1 MPRKSKK
8 AQAAKVSWQ
17 QRKNN
22 TDSGSADKPTTAK
35 ELMAIEP
42 ENSMEVMMSPSH
54 DPVTCVLA
62 SYSQDHPK
70 YADSRNS
77 QCAANS
83 ATFLAFLQET
93 DNVTSAHL
101 DLVLDRGNELYVA
114 TVAVLKAERR
124 YEHPH
129 LATDEIPS
137 IVNGLHKQH
146 VLIKYQSM
154 YGLFNSAIADVAFM
168 MLCDGL
174 QCLVSEVNYAL
185 LVMNSLFIAVF
196 RNQQGRYGYFDPHAR
211 ERDGLPPPSG
221 APHGTAVMMLFTCL
235 NDLIDKLIQVFTLA
249 GAAPTTQ
256 YELMPVSFQ
265 PIDNASDRE
274 MATDAE
280 SPLMTT
286 HNDDAML
293 SQSAAEMTQRM
304 VTGESRPCASKRYE
318 SIGGVHDN
326 SKVVCT
332 QQKQTRDV
340 LKIVKSKR
348 KKFQRRTQA
357 HKIIDNAMAR
367 VAKQETRRINA
378 NLRKKESYSQTPE
391 IRQRKKSYI
400 VTRYQQDPNFRVKQK
415 LFAVDRYCKH
425 DTIKMKQRSYS
436 KQKYSHDDEYRA
448 KKCYSVK
455 QKYSHNVEYRTK
467 KCSYIHLRYGRDDQF
482 RDKQRSYIKQR
493 YGHDDTFRN
502 KQRSYIKQRYG
513 HDDTF
518 RNKQRSYIKQ
528 RYGHDDTFRNKQRS
542 YIKQRYG
549 HDDEFRRKQRSYIK
563 ERYAQDPAFRAKQKE
578 NMSLRWKAKHDSS
591 TRTTAMKLLQKYK
604 VINRLCKE
612 RNDHAIMKAVALFQ
626 ALVKN
631 GPTFVCTVCHRALFP
646 NQVRQLTKYK
656 KNKDVVA
663 SCLTRRFVHICNR
676 ECNTCCKVPDER
688 KMEWICHTC
697 HAHLKDGK
705 MPALAVSNN
714 LQLADIPTELCDL
727 NILERHLVSK
737 CISFAKIVPLPKGQQ
752 RAIRG
757 NVVCVPSEVEET
769 VNVLPRLRSRSQ
781 VLRVKLKRRLCYK
794 GHQIF
799 QTVTW
804 SKLMSALIKLK
815 QIHPQYRN
823 ITIRDDAD
831 LCDPTLTDDESSS
844 DEDEMNESD
853 YNEEDLEAI
862 HTFERDALCELN
874 SDSQNDARGNV
885 QQQQCAE
892 NVDEGDAPNG
902 GVILESCLQPN
913 DVSEEIMS
921 FTQGIYCVAPAER
934 NNPVSFFR
942 TPKLEAM
949 AFPVQFPTGKNT
961 LDEER
966 QVKVTPSKYFKTRLC
981 CVDERF
987 ARDTNY
993 LFFAQFVIEI
1003 YLATSSMRIQLR
1015 KGKPFTRDGRRI
1027 NNAML
1032 QDKREV
1038 EKLVHSKDAV
1048 RFMTPLR
1055 GTPAYWE
1062 RTTKDLFAMIR
1073 QLGTPTFFCTF
1084 SAAEMRWEEVITA
1097 IKAQQGEVV
1106 DFAELDW
1113 ATKCEILRSNPVT
1126 TMRMFD
1132 KRVEALFRD
1141 LILSPARPIGE
1152 VVDYFYRLEFQHRG
1166 SPHIHCLIWV
1176 KDAPVFEEASE
1187 GAICD
1192 FVSRYISAQLP
1203 DPEKEPELYK
1213 KVTEVQ
1219 MHSKGHTKTCVK
1231 HQGAN
1236 CRFGFPRPPCETTM
1250 IITPV
1255 ACENQDQHK
1264 EKQVVANDK
1273 LVRVQR
1279 LLNEPE
1285 TSSLTL
1291 PQLLAKCELT
1301 DAEYVECLYMTASKS
1316 SVVLKRDPKDCWVNN
1331 YNRHLLLAWDAN
1343 LDIQYILNAFSCISY
1358 ICSYISKA
1366 EHGLSQY
1373 LKSVIENS
1381 RNENVNES
1389 DEMKQIMQAYS
1400 KKREVS
1406 AQECVARAC
1415 SLHMKQSS
1423 RSVVFVQTS
1432 DNPLKM
1438 SYPLSLLEGKTQE
1451 SHEVWMTG
1459 LPDKYKSR
1467 PQTKDFEVMC
1477 LADFA
1482 STCRIVY
1489 GKQVKGKNVLPLLN
1503 DMGFVQKR
1511 KEKAAVIK
1519 YCKFSEQKNPEEY
1532 YCSLLKLYLP
1542 HRANCQLKSERCP
1555 SYQLFHD
1562 HACVQLPYNDS
1573 VERVCEI
1580 VNRNRERY
1588 EKHSKDID
1596 DAIQEVEES
1605 GLVINE
1611 WCHLAPESELQ
1622 RLECIEEN
1630 NARDEPNDNVEDN
1643 VPDYNVRS
1651 ETSEISIATE
1661 AAAIDPAV
1669 LRDMYRNL
1677 NQKQASVFYKV
1688 RDWCIKRVC
1697 SSKPIEQFF
1706 YHINGG
1712 AGTGKS
1718 HLIKCIYTEAT
1729 KILQRLPRLAEEAD
1743 ISKQTVVL
1751 AAFTGTAAFNIS
1763 GTTLHCL
1770 LKLPRS
1776 LKPPYHGLG
1785 NKLDEVRAELSIAQI
1800 LIIDEISMVSKDL
1813 FAYVNARLIQIKGIN
1828 LPFGGMSVLAVG
1840 DFFQLPPVR
1849 QSKPLC
1855 VYDPTRLDHWRDN
1868 FKKITLTA
1876 IMRQKDDVA
1885 FAELLNRLRVKEK
1898 SDELSELDRAL
1909 LATRYTSPE
1918 MCPSHILH
1926 VFATNKQVDGHNSA
1940 MLDLLHKDI
1949 VQIDADD
1956 YKKDKQTGRMAR
1968 QTFPV
1973 QGAKSEL
1980 PDSIR
1985 VALGARVMLTRN
1997 FDVQAGLCN
2006 GTFGKIVEL
2015 VNYPNE
2021 ARVKKVGLELDH
2033 VSNTARAAN
2042 RVYIDRQEEKLKK
2055 PGVTRR
2061 QFPIKLAF
2069 ACTIHKVQGMTTSE
2083 AAVSL
2088 KGVFEHGMGYVALS
2102 RVTSLSGLHILHM
2115 DERRLHAN
2123 PEITAALAEMAE
2135 DSLESVMPLLHVM
2148 PSVDRANHLV
2158 VVHHNTEGLS
2168 CHVQDI
2174 RCHHE
2179 LHFADVLCFTET
2191 HLQGSVADGRA
2202 CLEGF
2207 TMFHRNRRDSYTNCP
2222 DLATKLGG
2230 GVGICV
2236 KSHIAAQEKKYIQ
2249 GVTDIEFVVVKLEAP
2264 LNVLIAAV
2272 YRPPGNSLRT
2282 FLPSLG
2288 NLLRYLEVMDHHQIL
2303 VCGDFNEDM
2312 LSASFKPIL
2321 DLFRSTGYTQ
2331 LITTATTDK
2340 NTLLDLIFVSRPQCA
2355 LHSGVL
2361 QTYYSYHNP
2370 VFCVLATER

>member
-1 MPRKSKK
+1 MPRKGRRS
-8 AQAAKVSWQ
+8 QAVKLSWERRAK
-17 QRKNN
+17 RRC
-22 TDSGSADKPTTAK
+22 
-35 ELMAIEP
+35 
-42 ENSMEVMMSPSH
+42 SPS
-54 DPVTCVLA
+54 PVTCSDPTLPTWHNDYERANTALFETPDTCANTALFETEHGLEPHFETERGHDPHSETDKRGYDPLCQTERGHDPHFETDKRGHDPLCQTAERALDAHFEIDHQRAYIAQFETDSCDTGPDIPAAAMASVQPHLVTYVLA
-62 SYSQDHPK
+62 SHSQAHPR
-70 YADSRNS
+70 YGEFRNS
-77 QCAANS
+77 QCVANS
-83 ATFLAFLQET
+83 VTFLAFLQEFNHLT
-93 DNVTSAHL
+93 SSDLDAVLNV
-101 DLVLDRGNELYVA
+101 GNELYTC
-114 TVAVLKAERR
+114 TVAALKAQGCFLDRF
-124 YEHPH
+124 
-129 LATDEIPS
+129 LTADELPG
-137 IVNGLHKQH
+137 IVRGFSKQH
-146 VLIKYQSM
+146 VLIKSQSM
-154 YGLFNSAIADVAFM
+154 GGLFTSFYGDELFLNLRDR
-168 MLCDGL
+168 L
-174 QCLVSEVNYAL
+174 QCLTSEVSYAL
-185 LVMNSLFIAVF
+185 LIMRLTCIAVF
-196 RNQQGRYGYFDPHAR
+196 RDHQGRYGFFDPHSR
-211 ERDGLPPPSG
+211 GRDGLH
-221 APHGTAVMMLFTCL
+221 ADNGTAVMMLFTCL
-235 NDLIDKLIQVFTLA
+235 SDLIDKLTEVYTSLRCFGNEPYELVPICFEPVEVPVSNHEMAPCTQLPPVMNIDDAAASKPVAEIVSCVETSETTPCSGERHYQEFIDNDSEVVF
-249 GAAPTTQ
+249 PTT
-256 YELMPVSFQ
+256 
-265 PIDNASDRE
+265 
-274 MATDAE
+274 
-280 SPLMTT
+280 
-286 HNDDAML
+286 
-293 SQSAAEMTQRM
+293 
-304 VTGESRPCASKRYE
+304 
-318 SIGGVHDN
+318 
-326 SKVVCT
+326 
-332 QQKQTRDV
+332 
-340 LKIVKSKR
+340 
-348 KKFQRRTQA
+348 
-357 HKIIDNAMAR
+357 
-367 VAKQETRRINA
+367 
-378 NLRKKESYSQTPE
+378 
-391 IRQRKKSYI
+391 
-400 VTRYQQDPNFRVKQK
+400 
-415 LFAVDRYCKH
+415 
-425 DTIKMKQRSYS
+425 
-436 KQKYSHDDEYRA
+436 
-448 KKCYSVK
+448 
-455 QKYSHNVEYRTK
+455 
-467 KCSYIHLRYGRDDQF
+467 
-482 RDKQRSYIKQR
+482 
-493 YGHDDTFRN
+493 
-502 KQRSYIKQRYG
+502 
-513 HDDTF
+513 
-518 RNKQRSYIKQ
+518 
-528 RYGHDDTFRNKQRS
+528 
-542 YIKQRYG
+542 
-549 HDDEFRRKQRSYIK
+549 
-563 ERYAQDPAFRAKQKE
+563 
-578 NMSLRWKAKHDSS
+578 
-591 TRTTAMKLLQKYK
+591 
-604 VINRLCKE
+604 
-612 RNDHAIMKAVALFQ
+612 
-626 ALVKN
+626 
-631 GPTFVCTVCHRALFP
+631 
-646 NQVRQLTKYK
+646 
-656 KNKDVVA
+656 
-663 SCLTRRFVHICNR
+663 
-676 ECNTCCKVPDER
+676 
-688 KMEWICHTC
+688 
-697 HAHLKDGK
+697 
-705 MPALAVSNN
+705 
-714 LQLADIPTELCDL
+714 
-727 NILERHLVSK
+727 
-737 CISFAKIVPLPKGQQ
+737 GQQ

-757 NVVCVPSEVEET
+757 NVVCVPSEVQET
-769 VNVLPRLRSRSQ
+769 VNVLPRLRSKSQ
-781 VLRVKLKRRLCYK
+781 MLRVKLKRRLCYK
-794 GHQIF
+794 GHQFF

-804 SKLMSALIKLK
+804 SKLMSALMKLK
-815 QIHPQYRN
+815 QVHPQYRN

-844 DEDEMNESD
+844 DEAEMSD
-853 YNEEDLEAI
+853 SEYNEEALEEI
-862 HTFERDALCELN
+862 YRFESDALCGMN
-874 SDSQNDARGNV
+874 SDSQDNNSGNK
-885 QQQQCAE
+885 QQQENAE
-892 NVDEGDAPNG
+892 DGDQPNG

-921 FTQGIYCVAPAER
+921 FTEGIYCVAPAER
-934 NNPVSFFR
+934 NNPVSFFK

-949 AFPVQFPTGKNT
+949 SFPVQFPTGQNT

-966 QVKVTPSKYFKTRLC
+966 AIKLTPSKYFKTRLC

-993 LFFAQFVIEI
+993 LFFAQFVTEI
-1003 YLATSSMRIQLR
+1003 YQATSSMTIQLR

-1038 EKLVHSKDAV
+1038 EKLVRSKDAV

-1106 DFAELDW
+1106 NFAQLDW

-1141 LILSPARPIGE
+1141 LILSPAQPIGK

-1176 KDAPVFEEASE
+1176 QGAPVFEEASD
-1187 GAICD
+1187 GAICH
-1192 FVSRYISAQLP
+1192 FVSRYISAELP
-1203 DPEKEPELYK
+1203 DPQKEPELYK

-1219 MHSKGHTKTCVK
+1219 MHSKSHSKTCVK

-1236 CRFGFPRPPCETTM
+1236 CRFGFPKQPCDETM
-1250 IITPV
+1250 IIRPAPV
-1255 ACENQDQHK
+1255 DDDNRDQHK
-1264 EKQVVANDK
+1264 ENRLASNAK
-1273 LVRVQR
+1273 LVPVLS

-1291 PQLLAKCELT
+1291 PQLLAKCKLT
-1301 DAEYVECLYMTASKS
+1301 TDEYMNCLHMTASSS
-1316 SVVLKRDPKDCWVNN
+1316 SVVLKREPKDCWVNN
-1331 YNRHLLLAWDAN
+1331 YNRHLLLAWDGN
-1343 LDIQYILNAFSCISY
+1343 LDIQYILNAYSCIAY

-1381 RNENVNES
+1381 RSANVNES

-1415 SLHMKQSS
+1415 GLHMKQSS

-1432 DNPLKM
+1432 DNALKM

-1459 LPDKYKSR
+1459 LPDKYKCR
-1467 PQTKDFEVMC
+1467 PQTEEFEVMC

-1511 KEKAAVIK
+1511 TEKPAVIK
-1519 YCKFSEQKNPEEY
+1519 YCKYSEQKNPEEY
-1532 YCSLLKLYLP
+1532 YCALLKLYLP
-1542 HRANCQLKSERCP
+1542 HRADCQLKSERCP
-1555 SYQLFHD
+1555 AYQLFHD

-1580 VNRNRERY
+1580 VKRNRERY
-1588 EKHSKDID
+1588 EKHSRDID
-1596 DAIQEVEES
+1596 NAIQEVEDS

-1622 RLECIEEN
+1622 RLESVEEI
-1630 NARDEPNDNVEDN
+1630 NAREDPNDNVEEN

-1651 ETSEISIATE
+1651 ETTQMSIVTE

-1718 HLIKCIYTEAT
+1718 HLIKCIHAEAT

-1785 NKLDEVRAELSIAQI
+1785 NKLDEVRAELSIAEI

-1813 FAYVNARLIQIKGIN
+1813 FAYVNARLKQIKGIN

-1868 FKKITLTA
+1868 FKKITLTT

-1918 MCPSHILH
+1918 MCPKHILH

-1940 MLDLLHKDI
+1940 MLNLLHKDI

-1956 YKKDKQTGRMAR
+1956 YKKDKGSGRMAR
-1968 QTFPV
+1968 QASPV
-1973 QGAKSEL
+1973 QGAKNEL
-1980 PDSIR
+1980 PDSIK
-1985 VALGARVMLTRN
+1985 VASGARVMITRN
-1997 FDVQAGLCN
+1997 IDVQAGLCN
-2006 GTFGKIVEL
+2006 GMFAKVVKL

-2021 ARVKKVGLELDH
+2021 ARVQKLGLELDH
-2033 VSNTARAAN
+2033 VSKTARAAN
-2042 RVYIDRQEEKLKK
+2042 PVYIDRQEEKLKK
-2055 PGVTRR
+2055 AGVVRR

-2115 DERRLHAN
+2115 DERKLHAN

-2135 DSLESVMPLLHVM
+2135 DSLENVMPLLHVM

-2158 VVHHNTEGLS
+2158 VIHHNTEGLS
-2168 CHVQDI
+2168 CHVQDVVS
-2174 RCHHE
+2174 HHE
-2179 LHFADVLCFTET
+2179 LLFADVLCFTET
-2191 HLQGSVADGRA
+2191 HLQGSVADGCA

-2207 TMFHRNRRDSYTNCP
+2207 TMFHRNRSDSYTNCP
-2222 DLATKLGG
+2222 DLATKRGG

-2249 GVTDIEFVVVKLEAP
+2249 GVTDIEFVVVKLEGP

-2303 VCGDFNEDM
+2303 VSC
-2312 LSASFKPIL
+2312 K
-2321 DLFRSTGYTQ
+2321 R
-2331 LITTATTDK
+2331 TTAITI
-2340 NTLLDLIFVSRPQCA
+2340 LFS
-2355 LHSGVL
+2355 
-2361 QTYYSYHNP
+2361 
-2370 VFCVLATER
+2370 VF

>member
-8 AQAAKVSWQ
+8 AQALKVSWQ
-17 QRKNN
+17 KRKNN
-22 TDSGSADKPTTAK
+22 TDSGSAGKPTAAK

-42 ENSMEVMMSPSH
+42 ENSME
-54 DPVTCVLA
+54 
-62 SYSQDHPK
+62 
-70 YADSRNS
+70 
-77 QCAANS
+77 
-83 ATFLAFLQET
+83 ET

-114 TVAVLKAERR
+114 TVAMLKAEGR
-124 YEHPH
+124 YEHHH

-137 IVNGLHKQH
+137 IVRGFHKQH

-154 YGLFNSAIADVAFM
+154 YGLFNSSIADVAFM
-168 MLCDGL
+168 MLRDGL
-174 QCLVSEVNYAL
+174 QCLVSEVNCAL

-196 RNQQGRYGYFDPHAR
+196 QNQGRYGYFDPHAR
-211 ERDGLPPPSG
+211 ERDGLPLPAG
-221 APHGTAVMMLFTCL
+221 APHGTAVMMLFTRL

-274 MATDAE
+274 MATDGE
-280 SPLMTT
+280 SSLMRT
-286 HNDDAML
+286 HNDDAMI
-293 SQSAAEMTQRM
+293 SQSAAEMTQRV
-304 VTGESRPCASKRYE
+304 VTGESRPCASKHYE
-318 SIGGVHDN
+318 SIEEAHDN
-326 SKVVCT
+326 SKVECT
-332 QQKQTRDV
+332 QQKRDV
-340 LKIVKSKR
+340 LKIAKSKR
-348 KKFQRRTQA
+348 KTFQRRTQA
-357 HKIIDNAMAR
+357 HKIIDKAMAR
-367 VAKQETRRINA
+367 VTKQETRRINA
-378 NLRKKESYSQTPE
+378 NLKRKESYGQTPE

-415 LFAVDRYCKH
+415 SFAVDRYCKH

-455 QKYSHNVEYRTK
+455 QKYSYDVEYRTK
-467 KCSYIHLRYGRDDQF
+467 KCSYIN
-482 RDKQRSYIKQR
+482 QR
-493 YGHDDTFRN
+493 YGHDDQFRN

-513 HDDTF
+513 HDD
-518 RNKQRSYIKQ
+518 Q
-528 RYGHDDTFRNKQRS
+528 FRNKQRS

-563 ERYAQDPAFRAKQKE
+563 ERYALDPVFRSKQKE
-578 NMSLRWKAKHDSS
+578 NTSLVWKAKHDSS
-591 TRTTAMKLLQKYK
+591 MKANANRTAMKLLQKYR

-612 RNDHAIMKAVALFQ
+612 RNDCAIMKAVALFQ
-626 ALVKN
+626 V
-631 GPTFVCTVCHRALFP
+631 
-646 NQVRQLTKYK
+646 Q
-656 KNKDVVA
+656 
-663 SCLTRRFVHICNR
+663 
-676 ECNTCCKVPDER
+676 VPDER

-831 LCDPTLTDDESSS
+831 LCDPTLADDESSS
-844 DEDEMNESD
+844 DGDEMNESD

-874 SDSQNDARGNV
+874 SDSQNDPCGNV
-885 QQQQCAE
+885 QNQQSAD
-892 NVDEGDAPNG
+892 NVEEGDAPNG

-961 LDEER
+961 LDEGR
-966 QVKVTPSKYFKTRLC
+966 QIKLTPSKYFKTRLC

-993 LFFAQFVIEI
+993 LFFAQFVTEI
-1003 YLATSSMRIQLR
+1003 YQATSSMRIQLR

-1038 EKLVHSKDAV
+1038 EKLVRSKDAV

-1106 DFAELDW
+1106 NFAELDW

-1141 LILSPARPIGE
+1141 LILSPAQPIGE

-1176 KDAPVFEEASE
+1176 KGAPVFEEASE
-1187 GAICD
+1187 GAICE

-1219 MHSKGHTKTCVK
+1219 MHSKSHSKTCVK

-1236 CRFGFPRPPCETTM
+1236 CRFGFPKQPCETTM
-1250 IITPV
+1250 IITPA

-1291 PQLLAKCELT
+1291 PQLLAKCKLT
-1301 DAEYVECLYMTASKS
+1301 DAEYMECLYMTASKS

-1331 YNRHLLLAWDAN
+1331 YNRHLLLAWDGN
-1343 LDIQYILNAFSCISY
+1343 LDIQYILNAYSCIAY

-1415 SLHMKQSS
+1415 GLHMKQSS
-1423 RSVVFVQTS
+1423 RSMIFVQTS
-1432 DNPLKM
+1432 DNALKI

-1451 SHEVWMTG
+1451 SHE
-1459 LPDKYKSR
+1459 
-1467 PQTKDFEVMC
+1467 Q
-1477 LADFA
+1477 
-1482 STCRIVY
+1482 
-1489 GKQVKGKNVLPLLN
+1489 
-1503 DMGFVQKR
+1503 
-1511 KEKAAVIK
+1511 
-1519 YCKFSEQKNPEEY
+1519 
-1532 YCSLLKLYLP
+1532 
-1542 HRANCQLKSERCP
+1542 H
-1555 SYQLFHD
+1555 
-1562 HACVQLPYNDS
+1562 
-1573 VERVCEI
+1573 
-1580 VNRNRERY
+1580 
-1588 EKHSKDID
+1588 
-1596 DAIQEVEES
+1596 
-1605 GLVINE
+1605 
-1611 WCHLAPESELQ
+1611 
-1622 RLECIEEN
+1622 
-1630 NARDEPNDNVEDN
+1630 
-1643 VPDYNVRS
+1643 
-1651 ETSEISIATE
+1651 
-1661 AAAIDPAV
+1661 
-1669 LRDMYRNL
+1669 
-1677 NQKQASVFYKV
+1677 
-1688 RDWCIKRVC
+1688 
-1697 SSKPIEQFF
+1697 
-1706 YHINGG
+1706 
-1712 AGTGKS
+1712 
-1718 HLIKCIYTEAT
+1718 
-1729 KILQRLPRLAEEAD
+1729 
-1743 ISKQTVVL
+1743 
-1751 AAFTGTAAFNIS
+1751 
-1763 GTTLHCL
+1763 
-1770 LKLPRS
+1770 
-1776 LKPPYHGLG
+1776 
-1785 NKLDEVRAELSIAQI
+1785 AELF
-1800 LIIDEISMVSKDL
+1800 M
-1813 FAYVNARLIQIKGIN
+1813 
-1828 LPFGGMSVLAVG
+1828 
-1840 DFFQLPPVR
+1840 
-1849 QSKPLC
+1849 
-1855 VYDPTRLDHWRDN
+1855 
-1868 FKKITLTA
+1868 
-1876 IMRQKDDVA
+1876 
-1885 FAELLNRLRVKEK
+1885 
-1898 SDELSELDRAL
+1898 
-1909 LATRYTSPE
+1909 
-1918 MCPSHILH
+1918 
-1926 VFATNKQVDGHNSA
+1926 
-1940 MLDLLHKDI
+1940 
-1949 VQIDADD
+1949 
-1956 YKKDKQTGRMAR
+1956 
-1968 QTFPV
+1968 
-1973 QGAKSEL
+1973 
-1980 PDSIR
+1980 
-1985 VALGARVMLTRN
+1985 
-1997 FDVQAGLCN
+1997 
-2006 GTFGKIVEL
+2006 
-2015 VNYPNE
+2015 
-2021 ARVKKVGLELDH
+2021 
-2033 VSNTARAAN
+2033 AN
-2042 RVYIDRQEEKLKK
+2042 R
-2055 PGVTRR
+2055 
-2061 QFPIKLAF
+2061 
-2069 ACTIHKVQGMTTSE
+2069 
-2083 AAVSL
+2083 
-2088 KGVFEHGMGYVALS
+2088 
-2102 RVTSLSGLHILHM
+2102 
-2115 DERRLHAN
+2115 
-2123 PEITAALAEMAE
+2123 
-2135 DSLESVMPLLHVM
+2135 
-2148 PSVDRANHLV
+2148 
-2158 VVHHNTEGLS
+2158 
-2168 CHVQDI
+2168 
-2174 RCHHE
+2174 
-2179 LHFADVLCFTET
+2179 
-2191 HLQGSVADGRA
+2191 
-2202 CLEGF
+2202 
-2207 TMFHRNRRDSYTNCP
+2207 
-2222 DLATKLGG
+2222 
-2230 GVGICV
+2230 
-2236 KSHIAAQEKKYIQ
+2236 
-2249 GVTDIEFVVVKLEAP
+2249 
-2264 LNVLIAAV
+2264 
-2272 YRPPGNSLRT
+2272 
-2282 FLPSLG
+2282 
-2288 NLLRYLEVMDHHQIL
+2288 
-2303 VCGDFNEDM
+2303 
-2312 LSASFKPIL
+2312 
-2321 DLFRSTGYTQ
+2321 
-2331 LITTATTDK
+2331 
-2340 NTLLDLIFVSRPQCA
+2340 
-2355 LHSGVL
+2355 
-2361 QTYYSYHNP
+2361 
-2370 VFCVLATER
+2370 

>member
-1 MPRKSKK
+1 
-8 AQAAKVSWQ
+8 
-17 QRKNN
+17 
-22 TDSGSADKPTTAK
+22 
-35 ELMAIEP
+35 
-42 ENSMEVMMSPSH
+42 
-54 DPVTCVLA
+54 
-62 SYSQDHPK
+62 
-70 YADSRNS
+70 
-77 QCAANS
+77 
-83 ATFLAFLQET
+83 
-93 DNVTSAHL
+93 
-101 DLVLDRGNELYVA
+101 
-114 TVAVLKAERR
+114 
-124 YEHPH
+124 
-129 LATDEIPS
+129 
-137 IVNGLHKQH
+137 
-146 VLIKYQSM
+146 
-154 YGLFNSAIADVAFM
+154 
-168 MLCDGL
+168 
-174 QCLVSEVNYAL
+174 
-185 LVMNSLFIAVF
+185 
-196 RNQQGRYGYFDPHAR
+196 
-211 ERDGLPPPSG
+211 
-221 APHGTAVMMLFTCL
+221 
-235 NDLIDKLIQVFTLA
+235 
-249 GAAPTTQ
+249 
-256 YELMPVSFQ
+256 
-265 PIDNASDRE
+265 
-274 MATDAE
+274 
-280 SPLMTT
+280 
-286 HNDDAML
+286 
-293 SQSAAEMTQRM
+293 
-304 VTGESRPCASKRYE
+304 
-318 SIGGVHDN
+318 
-326 SKVVCT
+326 
-332 QQKQTRDV
+332 
-340 LKIVKSKR
+340 
-348 KKFQRRTQA
+348 
-357 HKIIDNAMAR
+357 MAR
-367 VAKQETRRINA
+367 VTKQETRRINA
-378 NLRKKESYSQTPE
+378 NLKKKERYSQTPE

-400 VTRYQQDPNFRVKQK
+400 LTRYQQDPNFRVKQK
-415 LFAVDRYCKH
+415 SFAVDNSKH
-425 DTIKMKQRSYS
+425 DTIKMKQRSYT
-436 KQKYSHDDEYRA
+436 KQKYSHD
-448 KKCYSVK
+448 
-455 QKYSHNVEYRTK
+455 VEYRTK
-467 KCSYIHLRYGRDDQF
+467 KRSYINQRYGHDEQF
-482 RDKQRSYIKQR
+482 RNKQRSYINQR
-493 YGHDDTFRN
+493 YGHDEQFRN
-502 KQRSYIKQRYG
+502 KQRSYIKQRYS
-513 HDDTF
+513 HDD
-518 RNKQRSYIKQ
+518 Q
-528 RYGHDDTFRNKQRS
+528 FRNKQRS

-563 ERYAQDPAFRAKQKE
+563 DRYALDPAFRSKQKE
-578 NMSLRWKAKHDSS
+578 NSSLLWKAKHDSS
-591 TRTTAMKLLQKYK
+591 MKANAHRTAMKVLQKYR

-612 RNDHAIMKAVALFQ
+612 RNNCAIMKAVALFKVQ
-626 ALVKN
+626 VKN

-663 SCLTRRFVHICNR
+663 SCLTRRFVHVCNR

-705 MPALAVSNN
+705 MPALAVTNN
-714 LQLADIPTELCDL
+714 LQLADIPAELCDL

-831 LCDPTLTDDESSS
+831 LCDPTLTDDDSGS

-862 HTFERDALCELN
+862 HAFERDALCELN

-892 NVDEGDAPNG
+892 NVEEGDAPNG

-949 AFPVQFPTGKNT
+949 AFPVQFPTGQNT
-961 LDEER
+961 LDEDR
-966 QVKVTPSKYFKTRLC
+966 QIKFVT
-981 CVDERF
+981 
-987 ARDTNY
+987 
-993 LFFAQFVIEI
+993 EI

-1038 EKLVHSKDAV
+1038 EKLVRSKDAV

-1106 DFAELDW
+1106 NFAELDW

-1301 DAEYVECLYMTASKS
+1301 DAEYVECLYTTASKS

-1415 SLHMKQSS
+1415 GLHMKQSS

-1718 HLIKCIYTEAT
+1718 HLIKCIHTEAT

>member
-1909 LATRYTSPE
+1909 LATR
-1918 MCPSHILH
+1918 
-1926 VFATNKQVDGHNSA
+1926 
-1940 MLDLLHKDI
+1940 
-1949 VQIDADD
+1949 
-1956 YKKDKQTGRMAR
+1956 
-1968 QTFPV
+1968 
-1973 QGAKSEL
+1973 
-1980 PDSIR
+1980 
-1985 VALGARVMLTRN
+1985 
-1997 FDVQAGLCN
+1997 
-2006 GTFGKIVEL
+2006 
-2015 VNYPNE
+2015 
-2021 ARVKKVGLELDH
+2021 
-2033 VSNTARAAN
+2033 
-2042 RVYIDRQEEKLKK
+2042 
-2055 PGVTRR
+2055 
-2061 QFPIKLAF
+2061 
-2069 ACTIHKVQGMTTSE
+2069 
-2083 AAVSL
+2083 
-2088 KGVFEHGMGYVALS
+2088 
-2102 RVTSLSGLHILHM
+2102 
-2115 DERRLHAN
+2115 
-2123 PEITAALAEMAE
+2123 
-2135 DSLESVMPLLHVM
+2135 
-2148 PSVDRANHLV
+2148 
-2158 VVHHNTEGLS
+2158 
-2168 CHVQDI
+2168 
-2174 RCHHE
+2174 
-2179 LHFADVLCFTET
+2179 
-2191 HLQGSVADGRA
+2191 
-2202 CLEGF
+2202 
-2207 TMFHRNRRDSYTNCP
+2207 
-2222 DLATKLGG
+2222 
-2230 GVGICV
+2230 
-2236 KSHIAAQEKKYIQ
+2236 
-2249 GVTDIEFVVVKLEAP
+2249 
-2264 LNVLIAAV
+2264 
-2272 YRPPGNSLRT
+2272 
-2282 FLPSLG
+2282 
-2288 NLLRYLEVMDHHQIL
+2288 
-2303 VCGDFNEDM
+2303 
-2312 LSASFKPIL
+2312 
-2321 DLFRSTGYTQ
+2321 
-2331 LITTATTDK
+2331 
-2340 NTLLDLIFVSRPQCA
+2340 
-2355 LHSGVL
+2355 
-2361 QTYYSYHNP
+2361 
-2370 VFCVLATER
+2370 

>member
-8 AQAAKVSWQ
+8 AQAVKISWQ
-17 QRKNN
+17 QRKKN
-22 TDSGSADKPTTAK
+22 TDCGSADKPTPAE
-35 ELMAIEP
+35 ELLAIEP
-42 ENSMEVMMSPSH
+42 GNSTEVMMSTSH

-114 TVAVLKAERR
+114 TVAVLKAEGR

-137 IVNGLHKQH
+137 IVNGFHKQH

-154 YGLFNSAIADVAFM
+154 YGLFNSSIADVAFM

-174 QCLVSEVNYAL
+174 QCLVSE
-185 LVMNSLFIAVF
+185 
-196 RNQQGRYGYFDPHAR
+196 
-211 ERDGLPPPSG
+211 
-221 APHGTAVMMLFTCL
+221 
-235 NDLIDKLIQVFTLA
+235 
-249 GAAPTTQ
+249 
-256 YELMPVSFQ
+256 
-265 PIDNASDRE
+265 
-274 MATDAE
+274 
-280 SPLMTT
+280 
-286 HNDDAML
+286 
-293 SQSAAEMTQRM
+293 
-304 VTGESRPCASKRYE
+304 
-318 SIGGVHDN
+318 
-326 SKVVCT
+326 
-332 QQKQTRDV
+332 
-340 LKIVKSKR
+340 
-348 KKFQRRTQA
+348 
-357 HKIIDNAMAR
+357 
-367 VAKQETRRINA
+367 
-378 NLRKKESYSQTPE
+378 
-391 IRQRKKSYI
+391 
-400 VTRYQQDPNFRVKQK
+400 
-415 LFAVDRYCKH
+415 
-425 DTIKMKQRSYS
+425 
-436 KQKYSHDDEYRA
+436 
-448 KKCYSVK
+448 
-455 QKYSHNVEYRTK
+455 
-467 KCSYIHLRYGRDDQF
+467 
-482 RDKQRSYIKQR
+482 
-493 YGHDDTFRN
+493 
-502 KQRSYIKQRYG
+502 
-513 HDDTF
+513 
-518 RNKQRSYIKQ
+518 
-528 RYGHDDTFRNKQRS
+528 
-542 YIKQRYG
+542 
-549 HDDEFRRKQRSYIK
+549 
-563 ERYAQDPAFRAKQKE
+563 
-578 NMSLRWKAKHDSS
+578 
-591 TRTTAMKLLQKYK
+591 
-604 VINRLCKE
+604 
-612 RNDHAIMKAVALFQ
+612 
-626 ALVKN
+626 
-631 GPTFVCTVCHRALFP
+631 
-646 NQVRQLTKYK
+646 
-656 KNKDVVA
+656 
-663 SCLTRRFVHICNR
+663 
-676 ECNTCCKVPDER
+676 
-688 KMEWICHTC
+688 
-697 HAHLKDGK
+697 
-705 MPALAVSNN
+705 
-714 LQLADIPTELCDL
+714 
-727 NILERHLVSK
+727 
-737 CISFAKIVPLPKGQQ
+737 GQQ

-831 LCDPTLTDDESSS
+831 LCDPTLTDDDSGS

-862 HTFERDALCELN
+862 HAFERDALCELN

-892 NVDEGDAPNG
+892 NVEEGDAPNG

-949 AFPVQFPTGKNT
+949 AFPVQFPTGQNT

-966 QVKVTPSKYFKTRLC
+966 QIKFVT
-981 CVDERF
+981 
-987 ARDTNY
+987 
-993 LFFAQFVIEI
+993 EI

-1038 EKLVHSKDAV
+1038 EKLVRSKDAV

-1106 DFAELDW
+1106 NFAELDW

-1406 AQECVARAC
+1406 AQECAARAC
-1415 SLHMKQSS
+1415 GLHMKQSS

-1718 HLIKCIYTEAT
+1718 HLIKCIHTEAT

-2303 VCGDFNEDM
+2303 VTRN
-2312 LSASFKPIL
+2312 S
-2321 DLFRSTGYTQ
+2321 
-2331 LITTATTDK
+2331 
-2340 NTLLDLIFVSRPQCA
+2340 
-2355 LHSGVL
+2355 
-2361 QTYYSYHNP
+2361 
-2370 VFCVLATER
+2370 

>member
-1 MPRKSKK
+1 
-8 AQAAKVSWQ
+8 
-17 QRKNN
+17 
-22 TDSGSADKPTTAK
+22 
-35 ELMAIEP
+35 
-42 ENSMEVMMSPSH
+42 
-54 DPVTCVLA
+54 
-62 SYSQDHPK
+62 
-70 YADSRNS
+70 
-77 QCAANS
+77 
-83 ATFLAFLQET
+83 
-93 DNVTSAHL
+93 
-101 DLVLDRGNELYVA
+101 
-114 TVAVLKAERR
+114 
-124 YEHPH
+124 
-129 LATDEIPS
+129 
-137 IVNGLHKQH
+137 
-146 VLIKYQSM
+146 
-154 YGLFNSAIADVAFM
+154 
-168 MLCDGL
+168 
-174 QCLVSEVNYAL
+174 
-185 LVMNSLFIAVF
+185 
-196 RNQQGRYGYFDPHAR
+196 
-211 ERDGLPPPSG
+211 
-221 APHGTAVMMLFTCL
+221 
-235 NDLIDKLIQVFTLA
+235 
-249 GAAPTTQ
+249 
-256 YELMPVSFQ
+256 
-265 PIDNASDRE
+265 
-274 MATDAE
+274 
-280 SPLMTT
+280 
-286 HNDDAML
+286 
-293 SQSAAEMTQRM
+293 
-304 VTGESRPCASKRYE
+304 
-318 SIGGVHDN
+318 
-326 SKVVCT
+326 
-332 QQKQTRDV
+332 
-340 LKIVKSKR
+340 
-348 KKFQRRTQA
+348 
-357 HKIIDNAMAR
+357 MAR
-367 VAKQETRRINA
+367 VTKQETRRINA
-378 NLRKKESYSQTPE
+378 NLKKKERYSQTPE

-400 VTRYQQDPNFRVKQK
+400 LTRYQQDPNFRVKQK
-415 LFAVDRYCKH
+415 SFAVDNSKH
-425 DTIKMKQRSYS
+425 DTIKMKQRSYT
-436 KQKYSHDDEYRA
+436 KQKYSHD
-448 KKCYSVK
+448 
-455 QKYSHNVEYRTK
+455 VEYRTK
-467 KCSYIHLRYGRDDQF
+467 KRSYINQRYGHDEQF
-482 RDKQRSYIKQR
+482 RNKQRSYINQR
-493 YGHDDTFRN
+493 YGHDEQFRN
-502 KQRSYIKQRYG
+502 KQRSYIKQRYS
-513 HDDTF
+513 HDD
-518 RNKQRSYIKQ
+518 Q
-528 RYGHDDTFRNKQRS
+528 FRNKQRS

-563 ERYAQDPAFRAKQKE
+563 DRYALDPAFRSKQKE
-578 NMSLRWKAKHDSS
+578 NSSLLWKAKHDSS
-591 TRTTAMKLLQKYK
+591 MKANAHRTAMKVLQKYR

-612 RNDHAIMKAVALFQ
+612 RNNCAIMKAVALFKVQ
-626 ALVKN
+626 VKN

-663 SCLTRRFVHICNR
+663 SCLTRRFVHVCNR

-705 MPALAVSNN
+705 MPALAVTNN
-714 LQLADIPTELCDL
+714 LQLADIPAELCDL

-831 LCDPTLTDDESSS
+831 LCDPTLTDDDSGS

-862 HTFERDALCELN
+862 HAFERDALCELN

-892 NVDEGDAPNG
+892 NVEEGDAPNG

-949 AFPVQFPTGKNT
+949 AFPVQFPTGQNT
-961 LDEER
+961 LDEDR
-966 QVKVTPSKYFKTRLC
+966 QIKVTPSKYFKTRLC

-993 LFFAQFVIEI
+993 LFFAQFVTEI

-1038 EKLVHSKDAV
+1038 EKLVRSKDAV

-1106 DFAELDW
+1106 NFAELDW

-1301 DAEYVECLYMTASKS
+1301 DAEYVECLYTTASKS

-1415 SLHMKQSS
+1415 GLHMKQSS

-1718 HLIKCIYTEAT
+1718 HLIKCIHTEAT

-1909 LATRYTSPE
+1909 LAT
-1918 MCPSHILH
+1918 
-1926 VFATNKQVDGHNSA
+1926 
-1940 MLDLLHKDI
+1940 
-1949 VQIDADD
+1949 
-1956 YKKDKQTGRMAR
+1956 
-1968 QTFPV
+1968 
-1973 QGAKSEL
+1973 
-1980 PDSIR
+1980 
-1985 VALGARVMLTRN
+1985 
-1997 FDVQAGLCN
+1997 
-2006 GTFGKIVEL
+2006 
-2015 VNYPNE
+2015 
-2021 ARVKKVGLELDH
+2021 
-2033 VSNTARAAN
+2033 
-2042 RVYIDRQEEKLKK
+2042 RQEEKLKK

>member
-1 MPRKSKK
+1 M
-8 AQAAKVSWQ
+8 
-17 QRKNN
+17 
-22 TDSGSADKPTTAK
+22 
-35 ELMAIEP
+35 
-42 ENSMEVMMSPSH
+42 
-54 DPVTCVLA
+54 
-62 SYSQDHPK
+62 
-70 YADSRNS
+70 
-77 QCAANS
+77 
-83 ATFLAFLQET
+83 
-93 DNVTSAHL
+93 
-101 DLVLDRGNELYVA
+101 
-114 TVAVLKAERR
+114 LKAEGR
-124 YEHPH
+124 YEHHH

-137 IVNGLHKQH
+137 IVNGFHKQH

-154 YGLFNSAIADVAFM
+154 YGLFNSSIADVAFM
-168 MLCDGL
+168 MLRDGL
-174 QCLVSEVNYAL
+174 QCLVSEINCAI

-196 RNQQGRYGYFDPHAR
+196 QNQGRYGYFDPHAR
-211 ERDGLPPPSG
+211 ERDGLPLPAG
-221 APHGTAVMMLFTCL
+221 APHGTAVMMLFTHL

-280 SPLMTT
+280 SSLMRT

-293 SQSAAEMTQRM
+293 SQSAAEMTQRV
-304 VTGESRPCASKRYE
+304 VTGESRPCASKDYE
-318 SIGGVHDN
+318 SIEEAHDN
-326 SKVVCT
+326 SKVECT

-340 LKIVKSKR
+340 LKIAKSKR
-348 KKFQRRTQA
+348 KTFQRRTQA
-357 HKIIDNAMAR
+357 HKIIDKAMAR
-367 VAKQETRRINA
+367 VTKQETRRINA
-378 NLRKKESYSQTPE
+378 NLKKKESYGQTPE

-415 LFAVDRYCKH
+415 SFAVDRYCKH
-425 DTIKMKQRSYS
+425 DTIKM
-436 KQKYSHDDEYRA
+436 
-448 KKCYSVK
+448 
-455 QKYSHNVEYRTK
+455 
-467 KCSYIHLRYGRDDQF
+467 
-482 RDKQRSYIKQR
+482 KQRSYIKQR

-502 KQRSYIKQRYG
+502 KQRSYIKQRYD

-528 RYGHDDTFRNKQRS
+528 RYGHDDTFRKKQRSYIKQRYGDDDTFRNKQRSYIKQRYSHDDTFRNKQRS

-563 ERYAQDPAFRAKQKE
+563 ERYALDPVFRSKQKE
-578 NMSLRWKAKHDSS
+578 NTSLVWKAKHDSS
-591 TRTTAMKLLQKYK
+591 MKANANRTAMKLLQKYR

-612 RNDHAIMKAVALFQ
+612 RNDCAIMKAVALFQ
-626 ALVKN
+626 VQVKN

-646 NQVRQLTKYK
+646 NQVRQLIQYK

-663 SCLTRRFVHICNR
+663 SCLTRRFVHVCDR

-831 LCDPTLTDDESSS
+831 LCDPTLADDESSS
-844 DEDEMNESD
+844 DGDEMNESD

-874 SDSQNDARGNV
+874 SDSQNDPCGNV
-885 QQQQCAE
+885 QNQQSAD
-892 NVDEGDAPNG
+892 NVEEGDAPNG

-961 LDEER
+961 LDEGR
-966 QVKVTPSKYFKTRLC
+966 QIKLTPSKYFKTRLC

-993 LFFAQFVIEI
+993 LFFAQFVTEI
-1003 YLATSSMRIQLR
+1003 YQATSSMRIQLR

-1038 EKLVHSKDAV
+1038 EKLVRSKDAV

-1106 DFAELDW
+1106 NFAELDW

-1141 LILSPARPIGE
+1141 LILSPAQPIGE

-1176 KDAPVFEEASE
+1176 KGAPVFEEASE
-1187 GAICD
+1187 GAICE

-1219 MHSKGHTKTCVK
+1219 MHSKSHSKTCVK

-1236 CRFGFPRPPCETTM
+1236 CRFGFPKQPCETTM
-1250 IITPV
+1250 IITPA

-1291 PQLLAKCELT
+1291 PQLLAKCKLT
-1301 DAEYVECLYMTASKS
+1301 DAEYMECLYMTASKS

-1331 YNRHLLLAWDAN
+1331 YNRHLLLAWDGN
-1343 LDIQYILNAFSCISY
+1343 LDIQYILNAYSCIAY

-1415 SLHMKQSS
+1415 GLHMKQSS
-1423 RSVVFVQTS
+1423 RSMIFVQTS
-1432 DNPLKM
+1432 DNALKM

-1459 LPDKYKSR
+1459 LPDKYKCR

-1489 GKQVKGKNVLPLLN
+1489 GKQVKGKNVLRLLN

-1511 KEKAAVIK
+1511 KEKPAVIK

-1562 HACVQLPYNDS
+1562 HACVQLPYSDS

-1580 VNRNRERY
+1580 VKRNRERY

-1622 RLECIEEN
+1622 RLECIEEI
-1630 NARDEPNDNVEDN
+1630 NARDEPNDNAEEN

-1651 ETSEISIATE
+1651 ETTEISIVTE
-1661 AAAIDPAV
+1661 AAAIDPTV

-1677 NQKQASVFYKV
+1677 NQKQAAVFYKV

-1697 SSKPIEQFF
+1697 NSKPIEQFF
-1706 YHINGG
+1706 YYINGG

-1718 HLIKCIYTEAT
+1718 HLIKCIHAEAT
-1729 KILQRLPRLAEEAD
+1729 KILNRLPRLAEEAD

-1770 LKLPRS
+1770 LKLPRC

-1785 NKLDEVRAELSIAQI
+1785 NKLDEVRAELSIAEI

-1813 FAYVNARLIQIKGIN
+1813 FAYVNARLKQIKGIN
-1828 LPFGGMSVLAVG
+1828 LPFGGMSVVAVG

-1868 FKKITLTA
+1868 FKKITLTTV
-1876 IMRQKDDVA
+1876 MRQKDDVA

-1940 MLDLLHKDI
+1940 MLTLLHKDI

-1956 YKKDKQTGRMAR
+1956 YKKDKRTGRMAR

-1980 PDSIR
+1980 PDSIK

-1997 FDVQAGLCN
+1997 IDVQAGLCN
-2006 GTFGKIVEL
+2006 GTFAKIVEL

-2021 ARVKKVGLELDH
+2021 ARVQKLGLELDH

-2055 PGVTRR
+2055 AGVMRR

-2135 DSLESVMPLLHVM
+2135 DSLESVMPLLNVM

-2158 VVHHNTEGLS
+2158 VIHHNTEGLS

-2191 HLQGSVADGRA
+2191 HFQGSVADGRA

-2370 VFCVLATER
+2370 VFCVLTTER